1 MCLYTYM
8 CMCTHIHTHMWTH
21 SHISMHTHTHGHAG
35 QQAESL
41 GRVADNILLGS
52 LIGLKYLVSGTPTPP
67 SFQHVIEKS
76 FIHQTIHPFKVY
88 NSMGFN
94 LFTELDNQHHN

>member
-1 MCLYTYM
+1 MFI
-8 CMCTHIHTHMWTH
+8 HIHVHVHTHPYTH
-21 SHISMHTHTHGHAG
+21 VDTFTYIHAHTHTHGHTG

-67 SFQHVIEKS
+67 SFQHFTEKS

-94 LFTELDNQHHN
+94 LFTELCNQHHN